1 MKKLTEICLLAFLCS
16 CNTKNREFNDKYDK
30 ILEREEVYIDSIGAL
45 PYVGLTTMER
55 LSKVTS
61 QLDSTFTRL
70 TKEHTADEYQPTS
83 AQLQRHL
90 ELIKRSKF
98 YIEGADLTKK

>member
-1 MKKLTEICLLAFLCS
+1 MKKTITISLLVVLCS
-16 CNTKNREFNDKYDK
+16 CENKNQIYSDKYDK
-30 ILEREEVYIDSIGAL
+30 LLKDEEVYIDSIGAL

-55 LSKVTS
+55 LRKVTS

-70 TKEHTADEYQPTS
+70 TKEHTADEYQPTN

-90 ELIKRSKF
+90 ELIKKTKF